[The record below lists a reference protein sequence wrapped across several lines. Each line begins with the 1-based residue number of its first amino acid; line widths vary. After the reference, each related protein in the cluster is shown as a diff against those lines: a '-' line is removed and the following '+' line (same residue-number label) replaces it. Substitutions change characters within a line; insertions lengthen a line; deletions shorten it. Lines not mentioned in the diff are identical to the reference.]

1 MIAGSLYH
9 GFSTMGV
16 DNAAHIGGCIG
27 GFFLL
32 SCCIGKT
39 GENEGEG
46 SALI

>member
-27 GFFLL
+27 DFFLL

>member
-27 GFFLL
+27 GFFFAILL
-32 SCCIGKT
+32 YRQDRGK
-39 GENEGEG
+39 
-46 SALI
+46 